1 MQSWTSGLLCQK
13 PGKLRSL
20 TDRARG
26 AFSAPRFL
34 TFLSCEDLTFQ
45 ERRETDWLESLP
57 TPWLERKDCLTE
69 SPTTTGG
76 MGNCSS
82 KKNYGSTAKRR
93 ERENRFWASKMFRSC
108 PPDITLATAVGERCK
123 PGPCWQAAGGLVRK
137 YNRVCQIL
145 LAGLLQPCSAWIFIA
160 HLYYMVWQSNFTY
173 SRRNII
179 PTTE

>member
-13 PGKLRSL
+13 PGKLRGL

-26 AFSAPRFL
+26 TFSAPRFL

-76 MGNCSS
+76 MGNHSS

-93 ERENRFWASKMFRSC
+93 EREQILGQQDVQKLPPRYYSSNGCWGEVQTWA
-108 PPDITLATAVGERCK
+108 
-123 PGPCWQAAGGLVRK
+123 
-137 YNRVCQIL
+137 L
-145 LAGLLQPCSAWIFIA
+145 LAGSRWSSKKIQQGMSDTVSWSLTAMPSLDFYCPPLLHGVAK
-160 HLYYMVWQSNFTY
+160 
-173 SRRNII
+173 
-179 PTTE
+179 